1 MKTFLFLIIGL
12 FVGYSMSVI
21 FRTETPKVTQ
31 ATQHTATATVKGT
44 VAMTEVYYQ
53 GVVDSLQQNNAV
65 LVSKVSNTRTELQQ
79 VKAHNKMLVDLVDTL
94 MAHSAQTM
102 DTIQKLADCDSLGIL
117 VQDVLYTSAVKD
129 SLYDS
134 MLTMQH
140 QELMNKDQVI
150 LANELKYDGLKFSF
164 DQTIAQQD
172 LLLDNNILLDKQ
184 LKRSRT
190 KSKIL
195 SAVVVVLAGI
205 TSAIAFNH

>member
-1 MKTFLFLIIGL
+1 MKPFIFLLVGL
-12 FVGYSMSVI
+12 FVGYTMSII
-21 FRTETPKVTQ
+21 FKTEAHKPVPIVAHNATTPIKN
-31 ATQHTATATVKGT
+31 T
-44 VAMTEVYYQ
+44 VAMTGVYYQ

-94 MAHSAQTM
+94 MANSAQTT

-134 MLTMQH
+134 ILTLQH
-140 QELMNKDQVI
+140 QEMMNKDQI
-150 LANELKYDGLKFSF
+150 IQANELKYDGLKFSF

-172 LLLDNNILLDKQ
+172 LLLDSNILLDKQ
-184 LKRSRT
+184 LKHSRT
-190 KSKIL
+190 KNKIL
-195 SAVVVVLAGI
+195 SAVVVVLAGL
-205 TSAIAFNH
+205 TTVIALHH

>member
-1 MKTFLFLIIGL
+1 MRPFIFLLIGL
-12 FVGYSMSVI
+12 FVGYSMSII
-21 FRTETPKVTQ
+21 FRTEAQKPAPMV
-31 ATQHTATATVKGT
+31 ARTATTPIKNS
-44 VAMTEVYYQ
+44 VAVAEVYYQ

-65 LVSKVSNTRTELQQ
+65 LTSKVSDTRMELQQ

-94 MAHSAQTM
+94 MANSAQTT
-102 DTIQKLADCDSLGIL
+102 DTLQKLADCDSLGIL

-134 MLTMQH
+134 ILTLQH
-140 QELMNKDQVI
+140 QELMNKDQII
-150 LANELKYDGLKFSF
+150 LASGLKYDGLKFSF

-190 KSKIL
+190 KNKIL
-195 SAVVVVLAGI
+195 SAFVVVLAGI
-205 TSAIAFNH
+205 TSAIALSH